1 MPHDRG
7 VRRLEER
14 YLCHQGRCSAH
25 RVLVYQRLTV
35 YSQVTYACIE
45 YTLQIDVPDEAFHH
59 PVVESLSEAGNDILS
74 WANDIYS
81 FDNEQANGVRCMLS

>member
-1 MPHDRG
+1 MH
-7 VRRLEER
+7 VFT
-14 YLCHQGRCSAH
+14 CSRAPTSDC
-25 RVLVYQRLTV
+25 LTV

-59 PVVESLSEAGNDILS
+59 PIVESLSEAGNDILS

-81 FDNEQANGVRCMLS
+81 FDNEQANGVSCTLS